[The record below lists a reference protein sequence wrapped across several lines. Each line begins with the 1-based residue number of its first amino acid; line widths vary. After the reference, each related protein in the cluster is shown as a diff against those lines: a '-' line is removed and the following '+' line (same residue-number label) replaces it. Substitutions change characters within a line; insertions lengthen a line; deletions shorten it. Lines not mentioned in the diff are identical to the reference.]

1 MNRFEADLL
10 AELKQRGDGVRDAR
24 VLVAC
29 SGGGDSTALL
39 ALLGALHRSLGLD
52 LVVAHADHDL
62 REDAPEDAAFV
73 RTLCRAWDLDLVE
86 TKLGVRAHAAAHGLG
101 LEMAARELR
110 WAFLQAEAESCGAAV
125 VATGHTLDDH
135 TETVFLRLQRGSG
148 MKCLTPLPPRQGVRW
163 SPLVGHRRAALR
175 EYLRGRGIP
184 WREDPTN
191 SEPFTPRNR
200 LRPLLEGLR
209 AEMPNLDTHL
219 LETHRQ
225 AAELEDLADR
235 WMRLGLA
242 GTWSR
247 TPAGL
252 ALVPRGWEA
261 PELAWLLARCWP
273 DLGAEAV
280 RDLARWATTALDDQK
295 SGNSGGWHLHPME
308 AGWLLSPPGEPT
320 EG

>member
-10 AELKQRGDGVRDAR
+10 AELRRRGDGVSGVR

-39 ALLGALHRSLGLD
+39 ALLGALRKSLDLD
-52 LVVAHADHDL
+52 LVVAHADHGL
-62 REDAPEDAAFV
+62 REDAGEDAEFV
-73 RTLCRAWDLDLVE
+73 RALCRAWDLDLVE
-86 TKLGVRAHAAAHGLG
+86 TTLGVKAHAEARGMG

-110 WAFLQAEAESCGAAV
+110 WAFLRAEAESCGAAV

-148 MKCLTPLPPRQGVRW
+148 LGCLTPLPPRQDLRW
-163 SPLVGHRRAALR
+163 SPLVGLRRAQLR
-175 EYLRGRGIP
+175 DYLRSRSIP

-209 AEMPNLDTHL
+209 TEMPHLDTHL
-219 LETHRQ
+219 METHRQ
-225 AAELEDLADR
+225 AAETAILGER
-235 WMRLGLA
+235 WMRQGLVGAWSLG
-242 GTWSR
+242 
-247 TPAGL
+247 
-252 ALVPRGWEA
+252 PRGLTLARRGWDA
-261 PELAWLLARCWP
+261 PELGWLLAEAWP
-273 DLGAEAV
+273 ELGSDAV
-280 RDLARWATTALDDQK
+280 RDLAAWLVEVLSA
-295 SGNSGGWHLHPME
+295 SGGNRGGWKVHPMST
-308 AGWLLSPPGEPT
+308 GWLLSPPGAPA

>member
-1 MNRFEADLL
+1 VNRFEADLL

-62 REDAPEDAAFV
+62 RADAPEDAAFV

-86 TKLGVRAHAAAHGLG
+86 TRLGVRAHAEAQGLG

-110 WAFLQAEAESCGAAV
+110 WAFLRAEAESCGAAV

-148 MKCLTPLPPRQGVRW
+148 VGCLTPLPPRQGWRW
-163 SPLVGHRRAALR
+163 SPLVGLRRGSLR
-175 EYLRGRGIP
+175 DYLRSRGIP

-209 AEMPNLDTHL
+209 TEMPNLDTHL

-242 GTWSR
+242 GTWSLG
-247 TPAGL
+247 PKGL
-252 ALVPRGWEA
+252 TLAPRGWEG
-261 PELAWLLARCWP
+261 PELAWLLARSWP

-280 RDLARWATTALDDQK
+280 RDLAAWAAGGLENEK
-295 SGNSGGWHLHPME
+295 PGNRGGWHLHPME
-308 AGWLLSPPGEPT
+308 AGWLLSPPREAT

>member
-10 AELKQRGDGVRDAR
+10 AELKQRGDGVRDVR

-62 REDAPEDAAFV
+62 REGAAEDAAFV

-86 TKLGVRAHAAAHGLG
+86 TRLGVRAHAEAQGLG

-110 WAFLQAEAESCGAAV
+110 WAFLRAEAESCGATV

-135 TETVFLRLQRGSG
+135 TETVFLRLQRGAG
-148 MKCLTPLPPRQGVRW
+148 LACMTPLPPRQGVRW
-163 SPLVGHRRAALR
+163 SPLVGLRRGHLR
-175 EYLRGRGIP
+175 DYLRGRGIP

-225 AAELEDLADR
+225 ARESEDLADH

-242 GTWSR
+242 GTWAQ
-247 TPAGL
+247 TPEGL
-252 ALVPRGWEA
+252 TLARRGWEVA
-261 PELAWLLARCWP
+261 ELAWLLARGWP
-273 DLGAEAV
+273 HLGAEAV
-280 RDLARWATTALDDQK
+280 RPLAHWAAASLADQK
-295 SGNSGGWHLHPME
+295 PGNRGGWELHPME
-308 AGWLLSPPGEPT
+308 AGWLLSPPRTPADR
-320 EG
+320 

>member
-10 AELKQRGDGVRDAR
+10 AELRRRGDGVSGAR

-39 ALLGALHRSLGLD
+39 ALLGALRKSLELD
-52 LVVAHADHDL
+52 LVVAHADHGL
-62 REDAPEDAAFV
+62 REGAGEDAEFV
-73 RTLCRAWDLDLVE
+73 RALCRAWDLDLVE
-86 TKLGVRAHAAAHGLG
+86 TTLGVKAHAEGRGMG

-110 WAFLQAEAESCGAAV
+110 WAFLRAEAESCGAAV

-148 MKCLTPLPPRQGVRW
+148 LGCLTPLPPRQDLRW
-163 SPLVGHRRAALR
+163 SPLVGLRRAQLR
-175 EYLRGRGIP
+175 DYLRSRSIP

-209 AEMPNLDTHL
+209 AEMPHLDAHL
-219 LETHRQ
+219 METHRQ
-225 AAELEDLADR
+225 AAEGAALGDR

-242 GTWSR
+242 GAWSLG
-247 TPAGL
+247 PGGL
-252 ALVPRGWEA
+252 TLARRGWDA
-261 PELAWLLARCWP
+261 AELGWLLAEAWP
-273 DLGAEAV
+273 DLGSDAV
-280 RDLARWATTALDDQK
+280 RDLAAWAVEVLSAK
-295 SGNSGGWHLHPME
+295 GGNRGGWKLHPMDT
-308 AGWLLSPPGEPT
+308 GWLLSPPGTPA

>member
-10 AELKQRGDGVRDAR
+10 AELHRRGDAVAGCR

-39 ALLGALHRSLGLD
+39 ALLGALRRSLELD
-52 LVVAHADHDL
+52 LVVAHVDHGL
-62 REDAPEDAAFV
+62 RSESPEDAEFV

-86 TKLGVRAHAAAHGLG
+86 TTLGVGAHAQARGLG

-110 WAFLQAEAESCGAAV
+110 WAFLTEEARSCGAAV

-135 TETVFLRLQRGSG
+135 TETVFLRLQRGAG
-148 MKCLTPLPPRQGVRW
+148 TRCLTPLPPRQGLRW
-163 SPLVGHRRAALR
+163 SPLVGLRREALR
-175 EYLRGRGIP
+175 TYLRSRALP

-191 SEPFTPRNR
+191 ADPFTPRNR
-200 LRPLLEGLR
+200 LRPLLETLR
-209 AEMPNLDTHL
+209 AEMPDLDRHL

-225 AAELEDLADR
+225 LEGAERLAES
-235 WMRLGLA
+235 WMRTSRGEDWAPTPEGL
-242 GTWSR
+242 R
-247 TPAGL
+247 L
-252 ALVPRGWEA
+252 APGPWQPE
-261 PELAWLLARCWP
+261 ELAWLLARTWP

-280 RDLARWATTALDDQK
+280 RDLSGWLLGAL
-295 SGNSGGWHLHPME
+295 SRSGGNRGGWVLHPKDM
-308 AGWLLSPPGEPT
+308 GWLLSSPSGAA

>member
-10 AELKQRGDGVRDAR
+10 AELRRRGDGVSGVRI
-24 VLVAC
+24 LVAC

-39 ALLGALHRSLGLD
+39 ALLGALRKSLELD
-52 LVVAHADHDL
+52 LVVAHADHGL
-62 REDAPEDAAFV
+62 RVGGGEDAEFV
-73 RTLCRAWDLDLVE
+73 RALCRAWDLDLVE
-86 TKLGVRAHAAAHGLG
+86 TTLGVKVHAESHGMG

-110 WAFLQAEAESCGAAV
+110 WAFLRAEAESCGASV

-148 MKCLTPLPPRQGVRW
+148 LRCLTPLPPRQDLRW
-163 SPLVGHRRAALR
+163 SPLVGLRRAHLR
-175 EYLRGRGIP
+175 DYLRSRSIP

-209 AEMPNLDTHL
+209 AEMPHLDTHL

-225 AAELEDLADR
+225 MAEGEALGER
-235 WMRLGLA
+235 WMRLGLGA
-242 GTWSR
+242 SWSLGP
-247 TPAGL
+247 TGL
-252 ALVPRGWEA
+252 TLAPRGWDA
-261 PELAWLLARCWP
+261 AELAWLLAFAWP
-273 DLGAEAV
+273 ELGSDAV
-280 RDLARWATTALDDQK
+280 RDLAAWGVQVLSTTG
-295 SGNSGGWHLHPME
+295 GNRGGWSLHPME
-308 AGWLLSPPGEPT
+308 AGWLLSPPRTMT